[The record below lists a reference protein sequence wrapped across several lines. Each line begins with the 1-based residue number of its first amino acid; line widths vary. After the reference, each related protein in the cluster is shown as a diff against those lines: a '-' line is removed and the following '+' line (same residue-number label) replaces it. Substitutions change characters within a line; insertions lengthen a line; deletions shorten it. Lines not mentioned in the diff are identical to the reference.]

1 MKLATLF
8 VDGDASALHV
18 ALEDGYV
25 GVEELA
31 RSAGIDGLEGLTDV
45 ADLFGRGD
53 GAVAAVRALAGGA
66 RATVSFDEA
75 RLAPPVRRPSKI
87 VCVGLNYLAHIEES
101 GGTRP
106 ERIVLFSKYPSSLV
120 ASGDDVEL
128 PSITHQLDYEG
139 ELAVVIGRR
148 TKGVSVERAL
158 ESIGGYT
165 IMNDVSA
172 RDLQGAESQW
182 VRGKALDTFAPLG
195 PVVLDAR
202 SAPPIGE
209 MRIRT
214 TVNGEERQNALCSLM
229 ITPVPELISY
239 ISAFITLEPGDVIA
253 TGTPSGVAIGMD
265 TPKFLEDGD
274 VMVVTI
280 DEIGSLTNT
289 VVNAPA

>member
-8 VDGDASALHV
+8 VDQDTTALHL

-25 GVEELA
+25 AVDDLA
-31 RSAGIDGLEGLTDV
+31 RAAGNETLQGLSDV
-45 ADLFGRGD
+45 AALYERGD
-53 GAVAAVRALAGGA
+53 AAVEQLRLLAENA
-66 RATVSFDEA
+66 RATVTFDAA

-101 GGTRP
+101 GGHP
-106 ERIVLFSKYPSSLV
+106 GGIVLFSKYANSLV
-120 ASGDDVEL
+120 ASGDAVKL
-128 PSITHQLDYEG
+128 PSITKQLDYEG

-148 TKGVSVERAL
+148 TKGVSAEEAMDA
-158 ESIGGYT
+158 IGGYT

-172 RDLQGAESQW
+172 RDLQSAESQW
-182 VRGKALDTFAPLG
+182 VRGKTLDTFGPLG

-239 ISAFITLEPGDVIA
+239 ISAFITLEPGDIIA

-265 TPKFLEDGD
+265 VPKFLEDGD

-280 DEIGSLTNT
+280 DEIGELTNT
-289 VVNAPA
+289 VLTA

>member
-8 VDGDASALHV
+8 VEQDTSALHL
-18 ALEDGYV
+18 ALDGGYAAV
-25 GVEELA
+25 DDLA
-31 RSAGIDGLEGLTDV
+31 RAAGNERLQGMRDV
-45 ADLFGRGD
+45 ADLFARGD
-53 GAVAAVRALAGGA
+53 GVVEDLRALANDA
-66 RATVSFDEA
+66 RATVSFDDA

-87 VCVGLNYLAHIEES
+87 ICVGLNYLAHIEES

-120 ASGDDVEL
+120 ASGDAVQL
-128 PSITHQLDYEG
+128 PSITNELDYEG
-139 ELAVVIGRR
+139 ELAIVIGRR
-148 TKGVSVERAL
+148 TKGVSVEDAMGA
-158 ESIGGYT
+158 IGGYT

-229 ITPVPELISY
+229 ITPVPDLISY
-239 ISAFITLEPGDVIA
+239 ISAFVTLEPGDLIA

-265 TPKFLEDGD
+265 VPKFLEDGD
-274 VMVVTI
+274 VMVVAI
-280 DEIGSLTNT
+280 DEIGALTNT
-289 VVNAPA
+289 VVTA

>member
-1 MKLATLF
+1 LSDVAELF
-8 VDGDASALHV
+8 ALGDSA
-18 ALEDGYV
+18 
-25 GVEELA
+25 VEEL
-31 RSAGIDGLEGLTDV
+31 
-45 ADLFGRGD
+45 
-53 GAVAAVRALAGGA
+53 RALAENA
-66 RATVSFDEA
+66 QSTVSFDTA

-128 PSITHQLDYEG
+128 PSITNQLDYEG
-139 ELAVVIGRR
+139 ELAIVIGRR
-148 TKGVSVERAL
+148 TKGVSVEDAMGA
-158 ESIGGYT
+158 IGGYT
-165 IMNDVSA
+165 IINDVSA

-229 ITPVPELISY
+229 ITPVSELISY

-265 TPKFLEDGD
+265 VPKFLEDGD

-280 DEIGSLTNT
+280 DEIGELTNT
-289 VVNAPA
+289 VVTA

>member
-8 VDGDASALHV
+8 VNTETSALHL

-25 GVEELA
+25 AVDDLARAAGIQRLQGLGDVGDLFELGDAAMEPLRELA
-31 RSAGIDGLEGLTDV
+31 QN
-45 ADLFGRGD
+45 
-53 GAVAAVRALAGGA
+53 A

-75 RLAPPVRRPSKI
+75 RLAPPIRRPSKI
-87 VCVGLNYLAHIEES
+87 VCVGLNYLAHIEE
-101 GGTRP
+101 GGRTRP
-106 ERIVLFSKYPSSLV
+106 ERIVLFSKYASSLV
-120 ASGDDVEL
+120 ASGDAVRL
-128 PSITHQLDYEG
+128 PSITEKLDYEG

-148 TKGVSVERAL
+148 TTGVSVENAMDA
-158 ESIGGYT
+158 IGGYT
-165 IMNDVSA
+165 VINDVSA
-172 RDLQGAESQW
+172 RDLQNAEPQW
-182 VRGKALDTFAPLG
+182 VRAKALDTFAPLG

-253 TGTPSGVAIGMD
+253 TGTPAGVAMGMAE
-265 TPKFLEDGD
+265 PKYLEDGD
-274 VMVVTI
+274 VVVVTI
-280 DEIGSLTNT
+280 DEIGALTNS
-289 VVNAPA
+289 VVTA

>member
-8 VDGDASALHV
+8 VEQDTSALHL
-18 ALEDGYV
+18 ALEDGYASV
-25 GVEELA
+25 DDLA
-31 RSAGIDGLEGLTDV
+31 RAAGSEHLQGLGDV
-45 ADLFGRGD
+45 ADLFALGD
-53 GAVAAVRALAGGA
+53 AAVEELRTLAENA
-66 RATVSFDEA
+66 RATISFDEA

-120 ASGDDVEL
+120 ASGDPVQL
-128 PSITHQLDYEG
+128 PSITNELDYEG

-148 TKGVSVERAL
+148 TKGVSVEDAMGA
-158 ESIGGYT
+158 IGGYT

-172 RDLQGAESQW
+172 RDLQGAEAQW

-265 TPKFLEDGD
+265 VPKFLEDGD
-274 VMVVTI
+274 VMVVSI
-280 DEIGSLTNT
+280 DEIGELTNT
-289 VVNAPA
+289 VVAP

>member
-8 VDGDASALHV
+8 VGEDTSALHL

-25 GVEELA
+25 AVDDLARAAGNERLQGLSDVAELFALGDSAVEEL
-31 RSAGIDGLEGLTDV
+31 
-45 ADLFGRGD
+45 
-53 GAVAAVRALAGGA
+53 RALAENA
-66 RATVSFDEA
+66 QSTVSFDAA

-128 PSITHQLDYEG
+128 PSITNQLDYEG
-139 ELAVVIGRR
+139 ELAIVIGRR
-148 TKGVSVERAL
+148 TKGVSVEDAMGA
-158 ESIGGYT
+158 IGGYT
-165 IMNDVSA
+165 IINDVSA

-265 TPKFLEDGD
+265 VPKFLEDGD

-280 DEIGSLTNT
+280 DEIGELTNT
-289 VVNAPA
+289 VVTA